1 MEQNIDTGAQMTPV
15 VDNKRKGG
23 NGLKIATAIAC
34 VVAVCG
40 IGFGVYGM
48 IDAGSAKDLAFSKDA
63 KISDLNSEVTNL
75 NARIKDLEDQIN
87 KQQDY
92 SDQDN
97 DESEQASVNSR
108 DLTAE
113 VQNGVFILK
122 NSNGMVVTQDTTKNI
137 AEIIS
142 CDSGT
147 SSSNATLKCA
157 TRTVDG
163 KSVWFIYDF
172 ENGELKSGYS
182 SVDY

>member
-1 MEQNIDTGAQMTPV
+1 MEQNTDNGVPTASA
-15 VDNKRKGG
+15 VDSKQENG

-48 IDAGSAKDLAFSKDA
+48 IDAGSAKDLVFSKNA

-97 DESEQASVNSR
+97 DESEQTSVNSS

-113 VQNGVFILK
+113 VQDGVFVLK

-147 SSSNATLKCA
+147 NSSNSPLKCTA
-157 TRTVDG
+157 KTIDG

-172 ENGELKSGYS
+172 EGGELKSGYS